1 MKRPPQG
8 KRLSGRKFF
17 LASVLCGM
25 VLFLPFFFPEQAA
38 LAQPWPDDYNIQ
50 INWMVDHKT
59 QRLLSSEQIKARLEV
74 EMKALEDRI
83 PALAAAVAEAKG
95 KKAPG
100 STAGDA
106 EADFAAYS
114 SRLIEIYD
122 RLGLRSRA
130 EELLDRVERNYFK
143 DSQWFLQTYY
153 QSRNP
158 RKFVEI
164 LWRSYHL
171 REQELPQE
179 QRCWDLTRI
188 ADLHY
193 KLGQMDRAESTY
205 KLASDMALQR
215 ALEMPPGDDGKRY
228 VSIGSINSYA
238 CFLAVRGR
246 LKPATALYERCL
258 GFWEREKD
266 FNFGCGYC
274 GLDHLGTFLELIK
287 DKDVLLHR
295 RLQSHWHSVFRDRKF
310 AGILD
315 KKGVEVTAPQFA
327 PFQDLVRVST
337 FSQGLGAAAHKYSQ
351 IFGYVDTR
359 GNWKIAP
366 RFIRANA
373 FSRGVATVKLSAGL
387 FPIDVEGQ
395 WTPYSLIDKN
405 GKELVRLPDMDVGD
419 FEDGLAQGYRRGYIR
434 CGLSDL
440 IDENGD
446 ILFSGTFI
454 GPLKRSGSRF
464 SLFIITG
471 QSRSGCEVSPTG
483 YFIDLMMEPDPHRPG
498 HKRLV
503 QILPENGGPTSPPGE
518 IVFSSTLESV
528 GVPSLPSAQSK
539 VGSLNSS
546 GRALSEGL
554 AAFKS
559 GERWGFVD
567 AAGRVVVPAKY
578 DEVGD
583 FKDGA
588 AFYQRKCKIG
598 TVEVMR
604 R

>member
-8 KRLSGRKFF
+8 QKLSGRKFF
-17 LASVLCGM
+17 LATVLCGM
-25 VLFLPFFFPEQAA
+25 VLSLFFFFSEQAA

-50 INWMVDHKT
+50 NNWMVDNKT
-59 QRLLSSEQIKARLEV
+59 QRLLSSEQIKTRLER
-74 EMKALEDRI
+74 EMKLLEGK
-83 PALAAAVAEAKG
+83 LSVLFEAAGRSKG
-95 KKAPG
+95 KSAPG
-100 STAGDA
+100 STAADA

-122 RLGLRSRA
+122 RLGLAPKA
-130 EELLDRVERNYFK
+130 EELIARLEQRNFK
-143 DSQWFLQTYY
+143 ESQWFLQNYY
-153 QSRNP
+153 QSRDH
-158 RKFVEI
+158 RKLVGI

-179 QRCWDLTRI
+179 QRCCDLTRI

-193 KLGQMDRAESTY
+193 KLGQMDKAESTY

-215 ALEMPPGDDGKRY
+215 ALEMAPGDDGKRY
-228 VSIGSINSYA
+228 VSIGSIYSYA

-246 LKPATALYERCL
+246 LEPATALYERCL
-258 GFWEREKD
+258 GFWEREKE
-266 FNFGCGYC
+266 FNFGSGYA
-274 GLDHLGTFLELIK
+274 GFDYLGTFLELIK
-287 DKDVLLHR
+287 DKDAQLHK
-295 RLQSHWHSVFRDRKF
+295 RLQSRWQSVFRERKF

-315 KKGVEVTAPQFA
+315 KKGVEVTTPEFA
-327 PFQDLVRVST
+327 PFQDCIKVSN
-337 FSQGLGAAAHKYSQ
+337 FSQGLGAAAQKYSRL
-351 IFGYVDTR
+351 FGYVDTR

-373 FSRGVATVKLSAGL
+373 FSNGVATVKLSNGL

-395 WTPYSLIDKN
+395 WTPYSLIDKD
-405 GKELVRLPDMDVGD
+405 GKELVQLPDMDVGD

-483 YFIDLMMEPDPHRPG
+483 YFIDLMIEPDPDRPG

-518 IVFSSTLESV
+518 IVFSSSLESV
-528 GVPSLPSAQSK
+528 GASSAQSK
-539 VGSLNSS
+539 VGSVNSS
-546 GRALSEGL
+546 GRAMSEGL

>member
-25 VLFLPFFFPEQAA
+25 VLFLPFFFSEQAA
-38 LAQPWPDDYNIQ
+38 LAQWFGSDDEIYS
-50 INWMVDHKT
+50 NWMVDRKT
-59 QRLLSSEQIKARLEV
+59 QRLLSSEQIKARLER
-74 EMKALEDRI
+74 EMKALEGKLQ
-83 PALAAAVAEAKG
+83 ALAAAVVEAKG
-95 KKAPG
+95 KSAPA
-100 STAGDA
+100 STVADA

-122 RLGLRSRA
+122 RLGLAPKA
-130 EELLDRVERNYFK
+130 EELIARLEQRNFK
-143 DSQWFLQTYY
+143 ESQWFLQNYY
-153 QSRNP
+153 QSRDH
-158 RKFVEI
+158 RKLVGI

-171 REQELPQE
+171 REAELHSE
-179 QRCWDLTRI
+179 QKCSDLTRI

-193 KLGQMDRAESTY
+193 KLGQIDKAESTY
-205 KLASDMALQR
+205 KLASDMALQL
-215 ALEMPPGDDGKRY
+215 ALEAPAQGDGKKY
-228 VSIGSINSYA
+228 VSIGSIYSYA

-246 LKPATALYERCL
+246 LEPATALYERCL
-258 GFWEREKD
+258 GFWEREKE
-266 FNFGCGYC
+266 FNFGSGYA
-274 GLDHLGTFLELIK
+274 GFDYLGTFLELIK
-287 DKDVLLHR
+287 DKDVQLHK
-295 RLQSHWHSVFRDRKF
+295 RLQSRWQSVFRDRKF

-315 KKGVEVTAPQFA
+315 KKGVEVTAPEFA
-327 PFQDLVRVST
+327 PFQDLVKVSN
-337 FSQGLGAAAHKYSQ
+337 FSQGLGAAAHKHSRL
-351 IFGYVDTR
+351 FGYVDTR
-359 GNWKIAP
+359 GNWKIDP

-373 FSRGVATVKLSAGL
+373 FSSGVATVKLSSGL

-405 GKELVRLPDMDVGD
+405 GKEVLRLPDMAVGD
-419 FEDGLAQGYRRGYIR
+419 FEDGLARGYRHAHSRF
-434 CGLSDL
+434 GLSDL
-440 IDENGD
+440 FHENGD

-454 GPLKRSGSRF
+454 GPLKRDGNRF

-471 QSRSGCEVSPTG
+471 ESKRGCIVSPTG
-483 YFIDLMMEPDPHRPG
+483 YFIDLIMEPDPDRPG

-503 QILPENGGPTSPPGE
+503 QILPENDGPTSPPGE
-518 IVFSSTLESV
+518 IVFSSSLESV

-578 DEVGD
+578 DDVGD
-583 FKDGA
+583 FKDGV
-588 AFYQRKCKIG
+588 AFYQRKLKSAHSPAA
-598 TVEVMR
+598 R
-604 R
+604 

>member
-1 MKRPPQG
+1 MKRPPSG
-8 KRLSGRKFF
+8 KSLSGRKFF
-17 LASVLCGM
+17 LAPVLCGM
-25 VLFLPFFFPEQAA
+25 VLSMPFFFSEQAA
-38 LAQPWPDDYNIQ
+38 QAQPWPDDYNIQ
-50 INWMVDHKT
+50 NNWMVDNKT
-59 QRLLSSEQIKARLEV
+59 QRLLSSEQIKTRLER
-74 EMKALEDRI
+74 EMKSLEGK
-83 PALAAAVAEAKG
+83 LSVLFEAAASSKG
-95 KKAPG
+95 KSALG
-100 STAGDA
+100 STAADA
-106 EADFAAYS
+106 AADFAAYS
-114 SRLIEIYD
+114 SRLIEIYN
-122 RLGLRSRA
+122 RLGFTASA
-130 EELLDRVERNYFK
+130 EEFLARLERSYFK
-143 DSQWFLQTYY
+143 DSQWFLQNYY
-153 QSRNP
+153 QSRDHH
-158 RKFVEI
+158 KLVEI

-171 REQELPQE
+171 REQELPLE
-179 QRCWDLTRI
+179 QRCCDLTRI

-193 KLGQMDRAESTY
+193 KLGQIDKAESTY
-205 KLASDMALQR
+205 KLASDMALQL
-215 ALEMPPGDDGKRY
+215 AIEVPAHGDGKKY
-228 VSIGSINSYA
+228 VCIGSIYSYA

-246 LKPATALYERCL
+246 LEPARALYERCL
-258 GFWEREKD
+258 GFWEREKE

-287 DKDVLLHR
+287 DKDVQLHK
-295 RLQSHWHSVFRDRKF
+295 RLQSRWQSVFLERKF

-315 KKGVEVTAPQFA
+315 KKGVEVTTPQFA
-327 PFQDLVRVST
+327 PFQDCIKVSN
-337 FSQGLGAAAHKYSQ
+337 FSQGLGAAAHKYSRL
-351 IFGYVDTR
+351 FGYVNTR

-373 FSRGVATVKLSAGL
+373 FSSGVATVKLSAGL

-440 IDENGD
+440 IAENGD

-471 QSRSGCEVSPTG
+471 QSKSGCEVSPTG
-483 YFIDLMMEPDPHRPG
+483 YFIDLMMEPDPDRPG

-503 QILPENGGPTSPPGE
+503 QILPENGGPTSLPGE
-518 IVFSSTLESV
+518 IVFSSSLESV

-578 DEVGD
+578 DDVGD
-583 FKDGA
+583 FKDGV
-588 AFYQRKCKIG
+588 AFYQRKCKSAHSPAG
-598 TVEVMR
+598 R
-604 R
+604 

>member
-38 LAQPWPDDYNIQ
+38 LAQWFGSDDEIYS
-50 INWMVDHKT
+50 NWMVDRKT
-59 QRLLSSEQIKARLEV
+59 QRLLSSEQIKARLER
-74 EMKALEDRI
+74 EMKALEGKLQ
-83 PALAAAVAEAKG
+83 ALAAAVVEAKG
-95 KKAPG
+95 KSAPG
-100 STAGDA
+100 STAADA

-122 RLGLRSRA
+122 RLGFTARA
-130 EELLDRVERNYFK
+130 EELIARLECSYFK
-143 DSQWFLQTYY
+143 DSQWFLQNYY
-153 QSRNP
+153 QSRDH
-158 RKFVEI
+158 RKLVEI

-179 QRCWDLTRI
+179 QRCCDLTRI

-193 KLGQMDRAESTY
+193 TLGQMDKAESTY
-205 KLASDMALQR
+205 KLASDMALQL
-215 ALEMPPGDDGKRY
+215 ALEAPAQGDGKKC
-228 VSIGSINSYA
+228 VSIGSIYSYA

-246 LKPATALYERCL
+246 LEPATALYERCL
-258 GFWEREKD
+258 GFWEREKE
-266 FNFGCGYC
+266 FNFGSGYA
-274 GLDHLGTFLELIK
+274 GFDYLGTFLELIK
-287 DKDVLLHR
+287 DKDVQLHK
-295 RLQSHWHSVFRDRKF
+295 RLQSRWQSVFRDRKF

-315 KKGVEVTAPQFA
+315 KKGVEVTAPEFA

-337 FSQGLGAAAHKYSQ
+337 FSQGLGAAAHKYSRL
-351 IFGYVDTR
+351 FGYVDTR

-373 FSRGVATVKLSAGL
+373 FSSGVATVKLSNGL

-405 GKELVRLPDMDVGD
+405 GKELVQLPDMDVGD

-446 ILFSGTFI
+446 ILFSGTFH
-454 GPLKRSGSRF
+454 GPLKRVGNRF
-464 SLFIITG
+464 SLLIITG
-471 QSRSGCEVSPTG
+471 QSKSGCIVSPTG

-518 IVFSSTLESV
+518 IVFSSSLESI
-528 GVPSLPSAQSK
+528 GASSAQSK

-546 GRALSEGL
+546 GRAMSEGL
-554 AAFKS
+554 AAFKA

-583 FKDGA
+583 FKDGV
-588 AFYQRKCKIG
+588 AFYQRKLKSAHSPAA
-598 TVEVMR
+598 R
-604 R
+604 